1 MKHDAELYDVSKEA
15 HYEGISLPVAI
26 DGPLMETLTPS
37 PYLESLGITLDQR
50 TANLLRLVRTMLNP
64 AEGEG
69 GTEENSIPV
78 PFMVLRGPLVREDCF
93 TLTIRIGQDA
103 EGKKAITISRAVES
117 NEERGLA

>member
-1 MKHDAELYDVSKEA
+1 M
-15 HYEGISLPVAI
+15 PVVI

-37 PYLESLGITLDQR
+37 PYLESLGVTRKQRIT
-50 TANLLRLVRTMLNP
+50 NLLRLTRTMLNP
-64 AEGEG
+64 LD
-69 GTEENSIPV
+69 ENGNSGKTRIPV